1 MKKHASTLHGPR
13 LLIPSLGARMIRSWM
28 PALFLASAVLARA
41 DVSLPKVIDSKM
53 VLQRDKA
60 VPIWGW
66 ADPGEEV
73 TVEFAGQVKKA
84 TPDATG
90 KWMLKLDPMPAS
102 AESRT
107 MTVKGKNQIKLDDVL
122 VGEVWLASGQSNMQL
137 TFFEINPA
145 EWAEAQTQKDNRLV
159 RALHVNRVVAAF
171 PMHDVSGKWKDCA
184 EMVAQPN
191 SVSAAA
197 FFFSVKLQKE
207 LGVPVAFIDCPWG
220 GQRIECFI
228 PDEGYKAA
236 GLPIPQRGNLP
247 DAKVAEAALKS
258 AANELLAAADAAA
271 KGRWVGF
278 SGPPAFFGQTQNGIW
293 NAMISPVAP
302 YAIRGAIWYQG
313 ESNWGATDYFQKLKA
328 LSAGWSQMFQVKDIP
343 ILQVQIAPN
352 TMNGRAQPNSTVLAD
367 TIWAAQYRGSQ
378 EIPGMGIVAIQDTG
392 IEPTNIHPRNKK
404 PVGERLADL
413 ALKTQYGKDV
423 VTRGPSFA
431 SAKRSG
437 AKVVVG
443 FRDIDQGLVT
453 YDGKAPSWFELSA
466 DGNEFVAAEAAIVG
480 DTVEVSA
487 QNVPE
492 PKFVRM
498 GWRDVG
504 LPNLKD
510 KNGWPVFVFASQPV
524 PAP

>member
-1 MKKHASTLHGPR
+1 MKKHTSTLHGPR
-13 LLIPSLGARMIRSWM
+13 LLIPSLGARMIRSLM

-41 DVSLPKVIDSKM
+41 DVTLPKAIDSKM
-53 VLQRDKA
+53 VLQRDKP

-66 ADPGEEV
+66 ADQGEEV

-159 RALHVNRVVAAF
+159 RALHVNRVVAAL
-171 PMHDVSGKWKDCA
+171 PMRDVSGKWKDCA

-228 PDEGYKAA
+228 PDEGYQAA
-236 GLPIPQRGNLP
+236 GLPIARHGNLP
-247 DAKVAEAALKS
+247 D
-258 AANELLAAADAAA
+258 
-271 KGRWVGF
+271 
-278 SGPPAFFGQTQNGIW
+278 NGIW

-352 TMNGRAQPNSTVLAD
+352 TMNGQAKPGSTVLAD

-378 EIPGMGIVAIQDTG
+378 EIPGVGIVAIQDTG

-453 YDGKAPSWFELSA
+453 YDGKAPSWFELST

-487 QNVPE
+487 KAVPE

-498 GWRDVG
+498 GWRDVA
-504 LPNLKD
+504 LANLKD
-510 KNGWPVFVFASQPV
+510 KNGWPVFAFASQAV
-524 PAP
+524 AAQ

>member
-1 MKKHASTLHGPR
+1 MKKTTL
-13 LLIPSLGARMIRSWM
+13 LLLLCGAITTQ
-28 PALFLASAVLARA
+28 A
-41 DVSLPKVIDSKM
+41 DVTLPKAIDSKM
-53 VLQRDKA
+53 VLQRDRE

-66 ADPGEEV
+66 ADQGEEV

-84 TPDATG
+84 MPDASG

-107 MTVKGKNQIKLDDVL
+107 MTVKGKNEIKLDDVL

-137 TFFEINPA
+137 TFFETHPQ

-159 RALHVNRVVAAF
+159 RALHVNRCVAAY
-171 PMHDVSGKWKDCA
+171 PLDDISGKWKDCA

-197 FFFSVKLQKE
+197 FFFSLKLQKE

-228 PDEGYKAA
+228 PDEGYKAV
-236 GLPIPQRGNLP
+236 GLPIPRRGNIP
-247 DAKVAEAALKS
+247 DAKATEAALKY
-258 AANELLAAADAAA
+258 AAQELLDAADAAA
-271 KGRWVGF
+271 KGRWQ
-278 SGPPAFFGQTQNGIW
+278 ALLQ
-293 NAMISPVAP
+293 
-302 YAIRGAIWYQG
+302 
-313 ESNWGATDYFQKLKA
+313 A
-328 LSAGWSQMFQVKDIP
+328 LSAGWSQLFQVKDIP

-352 TMNGRAQPNSTVLAD
+352 HMNGQSKPGSSVLGD

-413 ALKTQYGKDV
+413 ALKTQYGKNV
-423 VTRGPSFA
+423 VAKGPSFA

-437 AKVVVG
+437 SKVVVG

-453 YDGKAPSWFELSA
+453 YDGKAPSWFEVSS
-466 DGNEFVAAEAAIVG
+466 DGKEFVAADAAIVG

-487 QNVPE
+487 QAVPE

-498 GWRDVG
+498 GWRDVA
-504 LPNLKD
+504 LANLKD
-510 KNGWPVFVFASQPV
+510 KNGWPVFAFAAQPV
-524 PAP
+524 E

>member
-1 MKKHASTLHGPR
+1 MKKTTL
-13 LLIPSLGARMIRSWM
+13 LLLLCGAITTQ
-28 PALFLASAVLARA
+28 A
-41 DVSLPKVIDSKM
+41 DVTLPKAIDSKM
-53 VLQRDKA
+53 VLQRDRE
-60 VPIWGW
+60 VPVWGW
-66 ADPGEEV
+66 ADQGEEV

-84 TPDATG
+84 MPDAKG

-107 MTVKGKNQIKLDDVL
+107 MTVKGKNEIKLEDVL

-137 TFFEINPA
+137 TFFETHPQ
-145 EWAEAQTQKDNRLV
+145 EWTEAQTQKGNRLV
-159 RALHVNRVVAAF
+159 RALHVNRCVAAY
-171 PMHDVSGKWKDCA
+171 PLDDISGKWKDCA
-184 EMVAQPN
+184 EMVEQPN

-197 FFFSVKLQKE
+197 FFFSLKLQKE
-207 LGVPVAFIDCPWG
+207 IGVPVAFIDCPWG

-228 PDEGYKAA
+228 PDEGYKAV
-236 GLPIPQRGNLP
+236 GLPIPRRGHIP
-247 DAKVAEAALKS
+247 DAKATEAALKS
-258 AANELLAAADAAA
+258 AAKELLEAGDAAA

-278 SGPPAFFGQTQNGIW
+278 SGSPAIHGQTQNGIW

-302 YAIRGAIWYQG
+302 YALRGAIWYQG
-313 ESNWGATDYFQKLKA
+313 ESNWGQPDYFQKLQA
-328 LSAGWSQMFQVKDIP
+328 LSAGWSQLFQVKDIP

-352 TMNGRAQPNSTVLAD
+352 HMNGQAKPGSTVLAD

-413 ALKTQYGKDV
+413 ALKTQYGKNV
-423 VTRGPSFA
+423 VAKGPSFA

-437 AKVVVG
+437 SKVVVG
-443 FRDIDQGLVT
+443 FRDINQGLVT
-453 YDGKAPSWFELSA
+453 YDGKAPSWFEVSA
-466 DGNEFVAAEAAIVG
+466 DGKEFVAAEAAIVG

-487 QNVPE
+487 QAVPE

-498 GWRDVG
+498 GWRDVA
-504 LPNLKD
+504 LANLKD
-510 KNGWPVFVFASQPV
+510 KNGWPVFAFAAQPV
-524 PAP
+524 E

>member
-1 MKKHASTLHGPR
+1 MKKTTL
-13 LLIPSLGARMIRSWM
+13 LLLLCGAITTQG
-28 PALFLASAVLARA
+28 
-41 DVSLPKVIDSKM
+41 DVTLPKAIDSKM
-53 VLQRDKA
+53 VLQRDRE
-60 VPIWGW
+60 VPVWGW
-66 ADPGEEV
+66 ADQGEEV

-84 TPDATG
+84 MPDAKG

-107 MTVKGKNQIKLDDVL
+107 MTVKGKNEIKLEDVL

-137 TFFEINPA
+137 TFFETHPQ
-145 EWAEAQTQKDNRLV
+145 EWTEAQTQKGNRLV
-159 RALHVNRVVAAF
+159 RALHVNRCVAAY
-171 PMHDVSGKWKDCA
+171 PLDDISGKWKDCA
-184 EMVAQPN
+184 EMVSQPN

-197 FFFSVKLQKE
+197 FFFSLKLQKE
-207 LGVPVAFIDCPWG
+207 IGVPVAFIDCPWG

-228 PDEGYKAA
+228 PDEGYKAV
-236 GLPIPQRGNLP
+236 GLPIPRRGNIP
-247 DAKVAEAALKS
+247 DAKTAEAALKS
-258 AANELLAAADAAA
+258 AAKELLEAGDAAA

-278 SGPPAFFGQTQNGIW
+278 SGSPAIHGQTQNGIW

-302 YAIRGAIWYQG
+302 YALRGAIWYQG
-313 ESNWGATDYFQKLKA
+313 ESNWGQPDYFQKLQA
-328 LSAGWSQMFQVKDIP
+328 LSAGWSQLFQVKDIP

-352 TMNGRAQPNSTVLAD
+352 HMNGQAKPGSTVLAD

-413 ALKTQYGKDV
+413 ALKTQYGKNV
-423 VTRGPSFA
+423 VAKGPSFA

-437 AKVVVG
+437 SKVVVG

-453 YDGKAPSWFELSA
+453 YDGKAPSWFEVSA
-466 DGNEFVAAEAAIVG
+466 DGKEFVAAEAAIVG

-487 QNVPE
+487 QAVPE

-498 GWRDVG
+498 GWRDVA
-504 LPNLKD
+504 LANLKD
-510 KNGWPVFVFASQPV
+510 KNGWPVFAFAAQPV
-524 PAP
+524 E

>member
-1 MKKHASTLHGPR
+1 MKKTA
-13 LLIPSLGARMIRSWM
+13 LLLLCGAIT
-28 PALFLASAVLARA
+28 AQA
-41 DVSLPKVIDSKM
+41 DVTLPKAIDSKM
-53 VLQRDKA
+53 VLQRDRE

-66 ADPGEEV
+66 ADQGEEV
-73 TVEFAGQVKKA
+73 VVEFAGQVKKA
-84 TPDATG
+84 LPDASG

-102 AESRT
+102 SESRT
-107 MTVKGKNQIKLDDVL
+107 MTVKGKNEIKLDDVL

-137 TFFEINPA
+137 TFFETHPQ

-159 RALHVNRVVAAF
+159 RALHVNRCVAAY
-171 PMHDVSGKWKDCA
+171 PLDDISGKWKDCA

-197 FFFSVKLQKE
+197 FFFSLRLQKE

-236 GLPIPQRGNLP
+236 GLPTPRRGNIP
-247 DAKVAEAALKS
+247 DAKATEAALKS
-258 AANELLAAADAAA
+258 AAKELLDAADAAA
-271 KGRWVGF
+271 KGRWVAF
-278 SGPPAFFGQTQNGIW
+278 SAPPAIHGQTQNGIW
-293 NAMISPVAP
+293 NAMVSPVAP
-302 YAIRGAIWYQG
+302 YAVRGAIWYQG
-313 ESNWGATDYFQKLKA
+313 ESNWGQPDYFQKLQA
-328 LSAGWSQMFQVKDIP
+328 LSAGWSQFFQVKDIP

-352 TMNGRAQPNSTVLAD
+352 HMNGQSQPGSSVLGD

-392 IEPTNIHPRNKK
+392 IQPTNIHPPNKK

-423 VTRGPSFA
+423 AAKGPSFA

-437 AKVVVG
+437 SKVVVG

-453 YDGKAPSWFELSA
+453 YDGKPPSWFEVSA
-466 DGNEFVAAEAAIVG
+466 DGKDFVAAEAAIVG

-487 QNVPE
+487 QAVPE

-498 GWRDVG
+498 GWRDVA
-504 LPNLKD
+504 LANLKD
-510 KNGWPVFVFASQPV
+510 KNGWPVFAFASQAV
-524 PAP
+524 AAQ

>member
-1 MKKHASTLHGPR
+1 MKKTTL
-13 LLIPSLGARMIRSWM
+13 LLLLCGAITTQ
-28 PALFLASAVLARA
+28 A
-41 DVSLPKVIDSKM
+41 DVTLPKAIDSKM
-53 VLQRDKA
+53 VLQRDRE
-60 VPIWGW
+60 VPVWGW
-66 ADPGEEV
+66 ADQGEEV

-84 TPDATG
+84 MPDAKG

-107 MTVKGKNQIKLDDVL
+107 MTVKGKNEIKLEDVL

-137 TFFEINPA
+137 TFFETHPQ
-145 EWAEAQTQKDNRLV
+145 EWTEAQTQKGNRLV
-159 RALHVNRVVAAF
+159 RALHVNRCVAAY
-171 PMHDVSGKWKDCA
+171 PLDDISGKWKDCA
-184 EMVAQPN
+184 DMVEQPN

-197 FFFSVKLQKE
+197 FFFSLKLQKE

-228 PDEGYKAA
+228 PDEGYKAV
-236 GLPIPQRGNLP
+236 GLPIPRRGNIP
-247 DAKVAEAALKS
+247 DAKATEAALKS
-258 AANELLAAADAAA
+258 AAKELLEAGDAAA
-271 KGRWVGF
+271 KGRWVAF
-278 SGPPAFFGQTQNGIW
+278 SGPPAIYGQTQNGIW

-302 YAIRGAIWYQG
+302 YALRGAIWYQG
-313 ESNWGATDYFQKLKA
+313 ESNWGQPDYFQKLQA
-328 LSAGWSQMFQVKDIP
+328 LSAGWSQLFQVKDIP

-352 TMNGRAQPNSTVLAD
+352 HMNGQAKPGSTVLAD

-413 ALKTQYGKDV
+413 ALKTQYGKNV
-423 VTRGPSFA
+423 VAKGPSFA

-437 AKVVVG
+437 SKVVVG
-443 FRDIDQGLVT
+443 FRDINQGLVT
-453 YDGKAPSWFELSA
+453 YDGKAPSWFEVSA
-466 DGNEFVAAEAAIVG
+466 DGKEFVAAEAAIVG

-487 QNVPE
+487 QAVPE

-498 GWRDVG
+498 GWRDVA
-504 LPNLKD
+504 LANLKD
-510 KNGWPVFVFASQPV
+510 KNGWPVFAFAAQPV
-524 PAP
+524 E

>member
-1 MKKHASTLHGPR
+1 MKKTAL
-13 LLIPSLGARMIRSWM
+13 LLILCGAITSH
-28 PALFLASAVLARA
+28 A
-41 DVSLPKVIDSKM
+41 DAILPKAIDSKM
-53 VLQRDKA
+53 VLQRDKE
-60 VPIWGW
+60 VPVWGW
-66 ADPGEEV
+66 ADQGEEV

-84 TPDATG
+84 MPDASG

-107 MTVKGKNQIKLDDVL
+107 MTVKGKNEIKLDDVL

-137 TFFEINPA
+137 TFFETHPQ

-171 PMHDVSGKWKDCA
+171 PLDDISGKWKDCA

-191 SVSAAA
+191 SVSSAA
-197 FFFSVKLQKE
+197 FFFSLKLQKE

-236 GLPIPQRGNLP
+236 GLPIPRRGNIP
-247 DAKVAEAALKS
+247 DAKAAEAALKS
-258 AANELLAAADAAA
+258 SANELLAAADAAA
-271 KGRWVGF
+271 KGRWVAF
-278 SGPPAFFGQTQNGIW
+278 SGPPAFLGQTQNGIW

-302 YAIRGAIWYQG
+302 YAVRGAIWYQG
-313 ESNWGATDYFQKLKA
+313 ESNWGQPDYFQKLQA

-352 TMNGRAQPNSTVLAD
+352 HMNGQSKPGSSVLGDTV
-367 TIWAAQYRGSQ
+367 WAAQYRGSQ

-413 ALKTQYGKDV
+413 ALKTQYGKNV
-423 VTRGPSFA
+423 VAKGPSFA

-437 AKVVVG
+437 SKVVVG

-487 QNVPE
+487 QAVPE

-498 GWRDVG
+498 GWRDVA
-504 LPNLKD
+504 LANLKD
-510 KNGWPVFVFASQPV
+510 KNGWPVFAFASQAV
-524 PAP
+524 AAQ